1 MNQVGFRD
9 LCSHPLNRYLT
20 LLLPVSNPFCY
31 YLVPFNTKH
40 FTNLPP
46 DTILLNDDLMDDEML
61 MLMEEERATL
71 KQQLAACCLRTTD
84 ILCVWH
90 CCWVGVLTLT
100 RIMSEFRIQN
110 SSCETATKIET
121 HFYPFFQCWIRVQ
134 ELFALLVFDPFVSIP
149 FRDPKCFSFA
159 WSSVLID

>member
-1 MNQVGFRD
+1 MKIKPINPLLFLRLDVIFLDQPSNFDRNYSEPGRFGEF
-9 LCSHPLNRYLT
+9 CWFYHPLNRYLT

-100 RIMSEFRIQN
+100 RIMSEFRIRN
-110 SSCETATKIET
+110 SE
-121 HFYPFFQCWIRVQ
+121 FFM
-134 ELFALLVFDPFVSIP
+134 
-149 FRDPKCFSFA
+149 
-159 WSSVLID
+159 